1 MLPLQRDR
9 LLLIG
14 TDKGLSVMDMYPVE
28 WADGNDDKVGIIQ
41 KGPSEAQALAVW
53 TGEAYDPFYSP
64 FARRLIRPL

>member
-1 MLPLQRDR
+1 
-9 LLLIG
+9 
-14 TDKGLSVMDMYPVE
+14 MDMYPVE